1 MKISMLC
8 SGTLGLNVLKKV
20 RNKYNVSCI
29 FTDKNSKEIIEYC
42 LENDIK
48 YFKNNPRD
56 GKGII
61 FLKQFKIDVILSVN
75 YLYIIEKEMINYPS
89 IISIN
94 IHGSLLPKYRGRTPH
109 VWAIINGERKTGIT
123 IHRISE
129 GCDEGE
135 IIKQKEIDIEH
146 NDSGADIM
154 NKFNKNYFPLIDTVL
169 NEIKNEKYTLT
180 PQNHQLATFFGKR
193 SPEDGKIDW
202 EWNKENIRNW
212 VRAQRDPYPGAF
224 TFLNNEKIIIDEVN
238 CIEKLVNSSIP
249 NGTIIETTPLIKVKV
264 QDGVI
269 EVKKH
274 RINNITFNNEQIK
287 FI

>member
-8 SGTLGLNVLKKV
+8 SGMLGLNVLKKV
-20 RNKYNVSCI
+20 RKKHKVSCV
-29 FTDKNSKEIIEYC
+29 FTDRNSIEIIEYC
-42 LENDIK
+42 FKNDLK
-48 YFKNNPRD
+48 YFKNNPRN
-56 GKGII
+56 GKGIN
-61 FLKQFKIDVILSVN
+61 FLKQFKVDVIVSVN

-89 IISIN
+89 VISIN

-123 IHRISE
+123 VHRISE

-135 IIKQKEIDIEH
+135 IIKQKEIAIEH
-146 NDSGADIM
+146 NDSGADIL
-154 NKFNKNYFPLIDTVL
+154 NKFNEKYFPLIDTVL

-180 PQNHQLATFFGKR
+180 PQDHRLATFFGKR
-193 SPEDGKIDW
+193 NPEDGKINW
-202 EWNKENIRNW
+202 EWNKESIRNW
-212 VRAQRDPYPGAF
+212 VRAQREPYPGAF

-238 CIEKLVNSSIP
+238 CIEYPVDISIP
-249 NGTIIETTPLIKVKV
+249 NGTILETNPLIKVKV

-269 EVKKH
+269 EIKKH
-274 RINNITFNNEQIK
+274 RTNNITFNNEQIK